1 MSRRSTEGT
10 RGKDRRS
17 GTVGFGLWC
26 LSARGRRRFHFP
38 MQGAL
43 RLVRSSSPEDLASK
57 TPLGRKCE
65 HTHAAQPETLSHT
78 NTCTPDRADQF
89 AMFCLLH
96 CTVVPSA
103 SLSRAIPRPRP
114 RASGRTLGGAS
125 PVGVGHPVCSTRTP
139 VCAGPQVALP
149 EAKTPGSRGDP
160 VQRAFTKTWDKHAPA
175 VASRRTAS
183 TIWALAAGSAL
194 QQCFNNSVFRIAHV
208 HGKAGSGR
216 GG

>member
-1 MSRRSTEGT
+1 MVQSGSGCGVYQLGTSTFPFSHARSSPACQIIIARRSRIQDTARPKMRTHTCCTARDTITYEYLYT
-10 RGKDRRS
+10 RQGRPIRH
-17 GTVGFGLWC
+17 V
-26 LSARGRRRFHFP
+26 LSV
-38 MQGAL
+38 AL
-43 RLVRSSSPEDLASK
+43 Y
-57 TPLGRKCE
+57 C
-65 HTHAAQPETLSHT
+65 
-78 NTCTPDRADQF
+78 CT
-89 AMFCLLH
+89 
-96 CTVVPSA
+96 SA
-103 SLSRAIPRPRP
+103 SLSRAIPDQDHELPVLP
-114 RASGRTLGGAS
+114 LGGAS

-175 VASRRTAS
+175 VALRRTAS

-194 QQCFNNSVFRIAHV
+194 QQCFNNGVFRIAHV